1 MKSLRL
7 NPCAA
12 AVAFAALQMANPAYA
27 LNCTLT
33 TNGLWQTPG
42 DWSCAARPGSGDTAT
57 INIGGLV
64 TINQAEQ
71 ITTLANAGTIN
82 INAFS
87 LTLLG
92 GGGTTNTGIINVGG
106 ASTAALQVQNNINN
120 TGGTIN
126 VANGSVVNQFGTV
139 ITGGTI
145 NTTGTGALVGTNNG
159 GNVLS
164 GVTLNGTLDLASNV
178 GFERV
183 AGAGLTVNGA
193 VKIDANSVFAF
204 DGGGPQTLGG
214 NATVTFGNA
223 GSSNRLTIEN
233 SGVLTT
239 GANVL
244 IHGENGTIGGQA
256 IVGGLSTLNNG
267 GTISAD
273 VAGGTISLV
282 AATTNNSSILSAANG
297 GQLLLSGNVV
307 NVGSGH
313 IDVGTGSTVTQSAS
327 TVVGGTINT
336 TGTGRYVATNN
347 GSNVL
352 SGATL
357 NGVFDLATNTGQER
371 IQNGLTLTSAGK
383 VNINNNSI
391 LAFDGGTQA
400 LGGTGVVTLG
410 DSGGSNRLTIENGG
424 TLTVGSGILIHGNNG
439 TIGGQALVGG
449 AATLINN
456 GTISADVSGGT
467 ITVQTNNGATNAVQN
482 NGTLSALNGGTLV
495 LSSNVTGNAG
505 SSINAGTGSTVVQNG
520 VIISGVVNTT
530 GTGNFVATNNG
541 GNIFNNVSLT
551 GALNLASAA
560 GSETVRG
567 NLALNGAVNVNN
579 NSTFVFEGGATPQTL
594 TGTGTITLGN
604 SGSSNRIGVDNTGT
618 LTIGS
623 GILIHGENGT
633 IGGQVNVGGGSTIV
647 NNGTISA
654 DVAGGTIN
662 LTTSNGAAT
671 AFTNNGTLSALNG
684 GTLVLSTNVTG
695 GAGGSILAGAGS
707 NVVQNAVTLSG
718 VINTSGGGNFVA
730 TNNGANFLNGVT
742 LNGNLNLAT
751 AAGSEQIVNGLTL
764 NGDIAVNQNSTL
776 VFQGGTQTL
785 NGSGTITLGDSGSS
799 NRIGIDNTGTLN
811 VGSGITIHGQNG
823 TIGGQVNVGGPSTL
837 NNGGTITADVS
848 GGTINVNATTTNNSS
863 VLSATNGGTLFLNG
877 TLNNVGSGH
886 VDATGAGS
894 TVVQNGVTIT
904 GGTLNSSGGGRFV
917 ATNNGGNI
925 LSGVTVAG
933 ILDLAT
939 NAGSESI
946 VNGVTVNGDVRVNNN
961 STFVFAGGTQ
971 TLGGTGTITLG
982 NSGSSNRI
990 AVDNTGTLNIASGV
1004 TIHGDSGTIG
1014 GQVSVGGVSTINNA
1028 GTIRADVAGGVI
1040 NLTPGVLTNNGTLAA
1055 TAGTLNV
1062 GLGFTGTGTVM
1073 TGGIGQVNLAGA
1085 ASVGNLINNGTT
1097 ATALNVGLNNV
1108 TVSSDYSNA
1117 NFGTGNGFNK
1127 RANVAGTGL
1136 ILASG
1141 TTAQAV
1147 TGATV
1152 TGGATAAPT
1161 LVINNVRVGSTTYN
1175 YQVANAGT
1183 SGPALRGAIQ
1193 TNTAG
1198 GNITDA
1204 RLSGSGVTSG
1214 NYGPVATGSNSGDLG
1229 VTFTTTTAG
1238 LIAPLV
1244 GQAVHLAN
1252 NFANVAEQTLNIV
1265 TGAGAAAYNA
1275 AIGSATPAPTV
1286 ALGNT
1291 RIGGTLGQ
1299 TFTVRNTA
1307 TAGAF
1312 SEDLNAA
1319 FGGST
1324 GAATAAGS
1332 INGLVAGGVN
1342 GSAMSAALNTGS
1354 AGAKSGTV
1362 TLNYA
1367 TAGTVNGVSNGLG
1380 TASVGN
1386 QTITLAGN
1394 VYQTAAGTI
1403 TTAPLN
1409 FGTVQ
1414 VGQTVSQTLTIQ
1426 NTATGPAGFVEDLNA
1441 RFGATS
1447 GTNGSFITGSGTIAG
1462 LAAGAFSN
1470 GLTVGVNTSTAG
1482 TVNGS
1487 IAVNFFSAG
1496 SVGGVGNGLGELG
1509 VGSAAYGV
1517 NGTITTVASVVNQA
1531 SPVINNSPIAL
1542 GNVRIGSTSPTG
1554 LVSVTNQATVA
1565 PQAAL
1570 SASITG
1576 NAGITASG
1584 SFSLLDPGATNA
1596 TSLAVGLNTATA
1608 GNKSGTAT
1616 IAFVS
1621 DASNIGGCAPACALN
1636 LPSQDVAVTGAVYRL
1651 ANPTATPTSVTVAGR
1666 VGSVAPTTAISVT
1679 NVSPDLYTEG
1689 LSVTRGATSS
1699 GFTSSGA
1706 ITNLVAGG
1714 TSGAIGVTLDTAT
1727 AGTFS
1732 GTQALNYVSTGAGTT
1747 GAADLAVGNGSITL
1761 NGKVYTTAAAT
1772 VNTPSVNFGIVHV
1785 GDAVSQAVSVT
1796 NSAPVTALNDVLV
1809 ASATGASGPFT
1820 ASGNLGAGL
1829 AAGATSTALSVGLNT
1844 TSAGVYAG
1852 SAAFSAASH
1861 DADLTDAA
1869 LAALGVS
1876 LSGTVNN
1883 YAADRFS
1890 FASGAGTLTQSGS
1903 TYILDYGSVLQGS
1916 GTRSTTLLAG
1926 NSATGPADLLD
1937 GNFEFLDALD
1947 FAESGFASFMNLAA
1961 GQTAGPLTL
1970 SFDSMTLGSFM
1981 DTIVL
1986 HGVGSNASGYSG
1998 AIGDIQLIVRGSVTG
2013 SVTPPTT
2020 GVPEPDS
2027 LILLGLGIPLLFIRR
2042 RNHRA
2047 AH

>member
-1 MKSLRL
+1 M
-7 NPCAA
+7 
-12 AVAFAALQMANPAYA
+12 AFASKTAFQMSALALALASIGAPAANVNWANDTDGFWNVPANW
-27 LNCTLT
+27 LPGLPTSTDDVFITSVTGLKTITHNTGNDSIRSIT
-33 TNGLWQTPG
+33 TNA
-42 DWSCAARPGSGDTAT
+42 SAALLVNGGS
-57 INIGGLV
+57 
-64 TINQAEQ
+64 
-71 ITTLANAGTIN
+71 
-82 INAFS
+82 S
-87 LTLLG
+87 LTV
-92 GGGTTNTGIINVGG
+92 NSG
-106 ASTAALQVQNNINN
+106 ASTNGNTMRADGVGSAL
-120 TGGTIN
+120 
-126 VANGSVVNQFGTV
+126 
-139 ITGGTI
+139 
-145 NTTGTGALVGTNNG
+145 
-159 GNVLS
+159 
-164 GVTLNGTLDLASNV
+164 
-178 GFERV
+178 
-183 AGAGLTVNGA
+183 
-193 VKIDANSVFAF
+193 
-204 DGGGPQTLGG
+204 
-214 NATVTFGNA
+214 TF
-223 GSSNRLTIEN
+223 N
-233 SGVLTT
+233 SGSLT
-239 GANVL
+239 
-244 IHGENGTIGGQA
+244 
-256 IVGGLSTLNNG
+256 
-267 GTISAD
+267 
-273 VAGGTISLV
+273 
-282 AATTNNSSILSAANG
+282 
-297 GQLLLSGNVV
+297 
-307 NVGSGH
+307 
-313 IDVGTGSTVTQSAS
+313 
-327 TVVGGTINT
+327 
-336 TGTGRYVATNN
+336 
-347 GSNVL
+347 
-352 SGATL
+352 
-357 NGVFDLATNTGQER
+357 
-371 IQNGLTLTSAGK
+371 
-383 VNINNNSI
+383 
-391 LAFDGGTQA
+391 
-400 LGGTGVVTLG
+400 
-410 DSGGSNRLTIENGG
+410 
-424 TLTVGSGILIHGNNG
+424 
-439 TIGGQALVGG
+439 
-449 AATLINN
+449 NN
-456 GTISADVSGGT
+456 GTISATNSGTVNLNNLVVRGGTLSSASGGTVRFSQGTTLDGTVGGMTLSGSIVQADGIASTIRGNITNNGNLQAGTNSNLMIGAGGTTLGGNGTLTMSASNTRVYASAGSDVLTNTSAHTIRGVGQLGINLLGIANQGLITANVSGGT
-467 ITVQTNNGATNAVQN
+467 LTIDPSASGVTNTGTLRSEGGGSLVLTAGTFNNVGGTIGALAGSTTTINGSAVVQGGTLTTVGTGIVALNGFAVLDGTTSAITNTGNVLIPGGGTGYAIGTISNQGSMTVGPNANLILQGANNLALTGTGTVTLGSSSSRFYGGAGTNVLTIGAGQTVQGEGQLGVNLTQITNGGLVVANAATGITIDPSAGGFVN
-482 NGTLSALNGGTLV
+482 NGTLRADGATLTLSAGNFANQGALIEARNGSTTTITGSAVVQGGTLAT
-495 LSSNVTGNAG
+495 S
-505 SSINAGTGSTVVQNG
+505 GTG
-520 VIISGVVNTT
+520 VIVLTGSALLDGATLGAVNTT
-530 GTGNFVATNNG
+530 GALQVPGGQTGFARGTINDTGAIAIGSNGDLRVATGSDLAFTGNGTVTLNSPSSRLFNDSAANTLTNGASHTIQGEGQIGVNQSLIRNAGLIVANAGAGLVIDPSGGANGLINTGTMRADGATLSLTSGIYNNQAGLIEARGTSSVIVTGATVQGGSITTSTGGTIVVTGSAVLDGSTLGAVTLTGNAQIPAGQTAFALGSLINNG
-541 GNIFNNVSLT
+541 AATIGVNADLRVASGN
-551 GALNLASAA
+551 
-560 GSETVRG
+560 
-567 NLALNGAVNVNN
+567 NLALNGTGTLTLGSV
-579 NSTFVFEGGATPQTL
+579 SSRLFTDGATGVISNAATHTIQGEGQIGANQTL
-594 TGTGTITLGN
+594 LRNAGLIVANSGTGLVVDP
-604 SGSSNRIGVDNTGT
+604 SGGVDGFINTGT
-618 LTIGS
+618 LRADGARLSLGS
-623 GILIHGENGT
+623 GAFNNAAGLIEARNGSVVALNNGGIIQGGTIASSTGGTFAINDGGVLDGTVNGAITSTANASIAAGLTGFARGTIVDNGT
-633 IGGQVNVGGGSTIV
+633 IGVGG
-647 NNGTISA
+647 NA
-654 DVAGGTIN
+654 DLRI
-662 LTTSNGAAT
+662 
-671 AFTNNGTLSALNG
+671 
-684 GTLVLSTNVTG
+684 
-695 GAGGSILAGAGS
+695 
-707 NVVQNAVTLSG
+707 
-718 VINTSGGGNFVA
+718 TSGSD
-730 TNNGANFLNGVT
+730 L
-742 LNGNLNLAT
+742 
-751 AAGSEQIVNGLTL
+751 
-764 NGDIAVNQNSTL
+764 
-776 VFQGGTQTL
+776 TL
-785 NGSGTITLGDSGSS
+785 NGSGTLTLAAANTRLFADSAA
-799 NRIGIDNTGTLN
+799 
-811 VGSGITIHGQNG
+811 
-823 TIGGQVNVGGPSTL
+823 STF
-837 NNGGTITADVS
+837 
-848 GGTINVNATTTNNSS
+848 
-863 VLSATNGGTLFLNG
+863 TNG
-877 TLNNVGSGH
+877 VGH
-886 VDATGAGS
+886 
-894 TVVQNGVTIT
+894 
-904 GGTLNSSGGGRFV
+904 
-917 ATNNGGNI
+917 
-925 LSGVTVAG
+925 
-933 ILDLAT
+933 
-939 NAGSESI
+939 
-946 VNGVTVNGDVRVNNN
+946 TVNGQGQIGVN
-961 STFVFAGGTQ
+961 Q
-971 TLGGTGTITLG
+971 TIVVNG
-982 NSGSSNRI
+982 
-990 AVDNTGTLNIASGV
+990 
-1004 TIHGDSGTIG
+1004 
-1014 GQVSVGGVSTINNA
+1014 
-1028 GTIRADVAGGVI
+1028 GTIRADVAGGSIVLNSTGPTT
-1040 NLTPGVLTNNGTLAA
+1040 NLSTGVLAASNNGTLNISKA
-1055 TAGTLNV
+1055 TNGAGTIQSS
-1062 GLGFTGTGTVM
+1062 TGGTV
-1073 TGGIGQVNLAGA
+1073 VLNA
-1085 ASVGNLINNGTT
+1085 ASTTGRLVNDANLSLGI
-1097 ATALNVGLNNV
+1097 NNV

-1117 NFGTGNGFNK
+1117 NFGVGNGFNK

-1152 TGGATAAPT
+1152 TAGATAAPT

-1732 GTQALNYVSTGAGTT
+1732 GTQALNYVSTGTGTT
-1747 GAADLAVGNGSITL
+1747 GAADLAVGSGSITL

-2027 LILLGLGIPLLFIRR
+2027 LLLLGLGIPLLFIRR